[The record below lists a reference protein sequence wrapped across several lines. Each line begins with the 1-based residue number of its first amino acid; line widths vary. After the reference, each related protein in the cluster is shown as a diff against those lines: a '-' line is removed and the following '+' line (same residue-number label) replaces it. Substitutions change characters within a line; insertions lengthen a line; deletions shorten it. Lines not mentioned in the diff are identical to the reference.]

1 MKRTAH
7 ILFYLSTLI
16 IAGGCKK
23 FLTEE
28 PLSQVPVENYF
39 TKQKD
44 INAAIT
50 GMYASLQDEMTG
62 DGSGNGNYFYWGEG
76 RSDNFDRSQYPNSA
90 ITELSL
96 NQLTSGNFTSDWSG
110 LYRTINRANLAI
122 KNIPLVQ
129 KYDINVTNVF
139 RDNSLAQ
146 CYAMRALCYFYIVR
160 IWGDAVIRTE
170 PYESIAENASVP
182 RESKDKIINELII
195 PDLQKAYGLI
205 QKNQKP
211 IVWNIGEATIAA
223 ILSDVYMWQKDY
235 ANAITW
241 MKNVFIAQGPKGTK
255 YNGASGAD
263 LEPTSTWKNLFINP
277 TATNE
282 AIWSIHW
289 DQLVNECACLPVS
302 ISNNNNPIRID
313 SLLHSNWKANPT
325 DTRVAKSIDT
335 LLGLGHI
342 DKVTKYYNLAGLS
355 FPTGSGAPD
364 QRSYNVYLTMY
375 RLGDIYLSYAEALNK
390 TGDRS
395 NALKY
400 LNFIRVRAGLPAYL
414 ITDPA
419 VAAEADM
426 EDTIL
431 KERQLELFAEGKRWF
446 DLVRTDHV
454 KKVMDTVLIVR
465 QQRYGAPAV
474 GFGDDMRKLVWPI
487 HRQVIEDNKTIEQ
500 NLPYN

>member
-7 ILFYLSTLI
+7 ILLYVSILI

-23 FLTEE
+23 FLNEE
-28 PLSQVPVENYF
+28 PLSQVPVEDYF
-39 TKQKD
+39 TKLKD
-44 INAAIT
+44 INAAVT
-50 GMYASLQDEMTG
+50 GMYASFQDEMTG

-76 RSDNFDRSQYPNSA
+76 RSDNFDRSQYANST

-96 NQLTSGNFTSDWSG
+96 NQLTSGNSTSDWSG
-110 LYRTINRANLAI
+110 LYRTINRANLCI
-122 KNIPLVQ
+122 KQIPEVQ
-129 KYDINVTNVF
+129 KYDLNVTNLI
-139 RDNSLAQ
+139 RDNNLAQ
-146 CYAMRALCYFYIVR
+146 CYAMRAMCYFYIVR

-170 PYESIAENASVP
+170 PYESIAEDAHVP
-182 RESKDKIINELII
+182 RESKDKVINEVII
-195 PDLQKAYGLI
+195 PDLQKAYTLI

-211 IVWNIGEATIAA
+211 IVWNIGEGTIAA
-223 ILSDVYMWQKDY
+223 ILADVYMWKKDY
-235 ANAITW
+235 SSAITW
-241 MKNVFIAQGPKGTK
+241 IKNVFAAKGALGTVFAGTS
-255 YNGASGAD
+255 GAS
-263 LEPTSTWKNLFINP
+263 LEPAATWKNLFINP
-277 TATNE
+277 TTTNE

-289 DQLVNECACLPVS
+289 DQLQNECACLPIS
-302 ISNNNNPIRID
+302 ISNSNNPVRVD
-313 SLLHSNWKANPT
+313 SLLHTNWKANT
-325 DTRVAKSIDT
+325 ADIRVSKTYDT
-335 LLGLGHI
+335 LQGTGHV
-342 DKVTKYYNLAGLS
+342 DKVIKYYTLTANS

-364 QRSYNVYLTMY
+364 ARSYNTYLTMY

-390 TGDRS
+390 TGDRP

-400 LNFIRVRAGLPAYL
+400 LNFIRVRAGLAAYL

-419 VAAEADM
+419 VATESDM

-454 KKVMDTVLIVR
+454 KKIMDPVLIVR

-474 GFGDDMRKLVWPI
+474 GFGDDPRKLVWPI
-487 HRQVIEDNKTIEQ
+487 HRQVIEDNRTIDQ

>member
-1 MKRTAH
+1 MKRTTH
-7 ILFYLSTLI
+7 ILLYLSILI
-16 IAGGCKK
+16 ITGGCKK

-39 TKQKD
+39 TKLKD

-50 GMYASLQDEMTG
+50 GMYASFQDEMTS

-96 NQLTSGNFTSDWSG
+96 NQLTSGNSTSDWSG

-122 KNIPLVQ
+122 TKIPEVQ
-129 KYDINVTNVF
+129 KYDPNVTNLI

-146 CYAMRALCYFYIVR
+146 CYAMRAMCYFYIVR

-170 PYESIAENASVP
+170 PYESIAEDAKQP
-182 RESKDKIINELII
+182 RESKDKIINEIII
-195 PDLQKAYGLI
+195 PDLQKAYSLI

-211 IVWNIGEATIAA
+211 IVWNIGEGAIAA
-223 ILSDVYMWQKDY
+223 ILADVYMWKKDY
-235 ANAITW
+235 ASAILW
-241 MKNVFIAQGPKGTK
+241 IKNVFAAKGPLGTV
-255 YNGASGAD
+255 YTGVSGAN
-263 LEPTSTWKNLFINP
+263 LEPGVTWKNLFINP
-277 TATNE
+277 ATTNE

-289 DQLVNECACLPVS
+289 DQLQNECACLPVS
-302 ISNNNNPIRID
+302 ISNNNNPVRID
-313 SLLHSNWKANPT
+313 SLLHTSWKTNTA
-325 DTRVAKSIDT
+325 DIRVTKSIDT
-335 LLGLGHI
+335 LTGLGHI
-342 DKVTKYYNLAGLS
+342 DKVIKYYNITGNS

-364 QRSYNVYLTMY
+364 ARSYNVYLTMY

-390 TGDRS
+390 TGDRPT
-395 NALKY
+395 ALKY
-400 LNFIRVRAGLPAYL
+400 LNYIRVRAGLAAYTA
-414 ITDPA
+414 TDPA
-419 VAAEADM
+419 VATENDM

-446 DLVRTDHV
+446 DLVRTGHV
-454 KKVMDTVLIVR
+454 NKIMDPVLIVR

-474 GFGDDMRKLVWPI
+474 GFGDDPRKLVWPL
-487 HRQVIEDNKTIEQ
+487 HRQVLENNRALGQ